1 MGFQSPVVLV
11 VGGDATLSTGENKPT
26 GMNPD
31 SWRLPVTTILRTERM
46 ELCHMTSDDAE
57 FIIALLND
65 EAFLRFIG
73 DKGVRTL
80 DDARQYIDSGPRAS
94 YAQHGFGLFL
104 TRLHDGTPIGMCG
117 LLKRDV
123 LDDVDI
129 GFAFMPAFRSQG
141 YAHEAA
147 AATMAY
153 ARELGIERVVA
164 ITSLDNEASGRLLEK
179 IGLRF
184 DRVIQL
190 EGYDG
195 DSKLYVPA

>member
-1 MGFQSPVVLV
+1 
-11 VGGDATLSTGENKPT
+11 
-26 GMNPD
+26 
-31 SWRLPVTTILRTERM
+31 
-46 ELCHMTSDDAE
+46 MTAGDAE
-57 FIIALLND
+57 FILELLND

-80 DDARQYIDSGPRAS
+80 DDARRYVDSGPRAS
-94 YAQHGFGLFL
+94 YREHGFGLFL

-117 LLKRDV
+117 LLKREV

-129 GFAFMPAFRSQG
+129 GFAFLPAYRSQG

-147 AATMAY
+147 AATMDY
-153 ARELGIERVVA
+153 ARDSLGIERVVA

-184 DRVIQL
+184 DRIIEL